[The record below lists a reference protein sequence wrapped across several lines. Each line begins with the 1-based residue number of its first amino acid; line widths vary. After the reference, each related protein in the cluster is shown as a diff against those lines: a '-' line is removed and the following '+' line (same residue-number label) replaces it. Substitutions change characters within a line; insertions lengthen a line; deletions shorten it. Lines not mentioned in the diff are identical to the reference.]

1 MSEITPN
8 TPNPV
13 REDAY
18 KQQLAAKLGIDQK
31 YIPGSPIWH
40 SEEEI
45 AAIAEMF
52 SNMAGGGSGGGVL
65 IVHMSEGALDKTWA
79 EIAEAVHEKP
89 VLILAA
95 MGYTTTILYVVSV
108 TQAQK
113 PGMKHYVTAFSPATD
128 FASSI
133 CTFVADTYSDYP
145 AIQE

>member
-18 KQQLAAKLGIDQK
+18 KQQLATKLGIDPQ

-52 SNMAGGGSGGGVL
+52 SNMAGGSSGGGVL
-65 IVHMSEGALDKTWA
+65 VVHGSDAKNPVLDKTWK
-79 EIAEAVHEKP
+79 EINDAFEAGQIV
-89 VLILAA
+89 ILVSAIGPI
-95 MGYTTTILYVVSV
+95 GYLSNIPFVDTGDNYYSVSFFGDQSSEQYSTTTEN
-108 TQAQK
+108 
-113 PGMKHYVTAFSPATD
+113 G
-128 FASSI
+128 
-133 CTFVADTYSDYP
+133 YP
-145 AIQE
+145 VIENE